1 MTIILIAIYFI
12 SAAIVIFLLNRYV
25 HTTKSERRNI
35 YDALLSPEA
44 LEKHAVE
51 VARTHIV
58 TKNSGSV
65 NWLLVRVNENYRFI
79 TEVYKK
85 LNDLVNEKKGTV
97 AAAEWLLDNF
107 YIIEQQVKEIRQSLA
122 NNTFNRLPI
131 IKEGSQKGY
140 PRVYAIALELVA
152 HTDGSFDDRILI
164 NFIKAYQTNSILSTS
179 ELWAVSMMIR
189 IALIENI
196 RRICEKIN
204 KSQQQLLKA
213 DELVEFILS
222 KIDEPNEMLIDLIKE
237 HMKNID
243 KMHSS
248 YAEYLLQKIKKE
260 GHKAAAIVQ
269 YFDER
274 LMCQDTTA
282 EKIIRLEHQDQ
293 AAIQV
298 SMGNSI
304 TSFRFIS
311 GLDWTEVFDA
321 LSYVEE
327 ILRQDPCDTYRK
339 MDFESRDYYRQQV
352 VSLAKKFKTS
362 ETQVAQKA
370 VECASAYQEE
380 GGKQNERN
388 ERFSHVGNYLLLE
401 EEQLQKKLG
410 YKFTRIQRYSEMAKK
425 YTTLIYILSI
435 ILGILLITVLFGSY
449 AYQISKSMGLTILA
463 CFAVFIPT
471 SDIVVTTVHWFV
483 THICRATILPKLE
496 LKEGI
501 PEKYATMVVIPTLL
515 PNAERVHDLLE
526 QIEVHYLANREKN
539 IYFGIVGDFIDA
551 TEKELPEDN
560 SIVETAITG
569 IKGLNEKYGEL
580 FFYFHRDRK
589 LNEIQNKW
597 MGWERKR
604 GALMEFNHLL
614 SGAKDTSF
622 TTIVG
627 ELDFNKI
634 KYVITL
640 DADTKLPMGTAKKL
654 IGTLAHPI
662 NRPVIDEQ
670 VGRVVEGY
678 GLLQPRIGVDIESA
692 NASLFSQIFAGQG
705 GIDLYTTAVS
715 DVYQDLFGEGIF
727 TGKGIYEVDTFE
739 RLLTDTIPD
748 NTVLSHDL
756 LEGSYVRVGLV
767 TDIELIDG
775 YPSKYNAYIARL
787 HRWVRGDW
795 QLLPWLF
802 SRIKNRQGQ
811 TIKNPLSTV
820 SKWKI
825 IDNLRRSLVAPS
837 TILLIVLSVSI
848 LPGSSWIWLLYTLLT
863 VSFTLITTVLDAL
876 LSRSYRFCTLRCH
889 GNAVYGIKAS
899 LFQIGLLFVFLPYQA
914 YMMVDAILRTLM
926 RVFISKRNMLEW
938 VTAADVERRL
948 KNNYF
953 SFLKRM
959 WISAP
964 IGIIVLGFSLIYRV
978 NALPFSIMIFILW
991 SIAPFVA
998 YSISRVAEHTKQ
1010 VIPEEDIEALR
1021 RLARKT
1027 WRYFEDFVTEKENYL
1042 PPDNYQEEPPN
1053 GVAHRTSPTNIGML
1067 LMSIL
1072 AAKDLGYIGTIEMAE
1087 KIQSTLSTI
1096 QKLKKWKGHL
1106 YNWYDTRTLQA
1117 LRPIYV
1123 STVDSGNFIGYLM
1136 TLNQGLKEIINEPM
1150 LDNSIA
1156 LGLKDT
1162 ILLVKEKD
1170 MEAKLNIE
1178 PLESLAEK
1186 DMVKGSDWCKILDEF
1201 ILIVEQERSEKDSW
1215 WKYKVSSML
1224 ASFKRDIQELMA
1236 WSEVMDNIP
1245 PGIIN
1250 TDGTQ
1255 ELNTIKNMLDGIESN
1270 IPLKDLMVR
1279 YSEVINEIN
1288 NLGEIDNNEFKGW
1301 KNTLKQSLETSYRGV
1316 QSLIDKYENLIQVI
1330 QTLIDETKFASL
1342 FSEEKKFFSIGYNV
1356 EEDKLT
1362 KSYYDL
1368 LASEARQTSFI
1379 AIARGEIDQ
1388 KHWFRLGRN
1397 LTMEDGY
1404 KGLVSWTGTM
1414 FEYLMPLL
1422 IMRNYKNTLWDETY
1436 WYVIRSQKKYGQQ
1449 RRVPWGTSES
1459 GYYAFD
1465 FNLNYQ
1471 YKAFG
1476 VPGLGLKRGL
1486 VNNMVVAPYAT
1497 IMALQVDP
1505 LGSIENIKKLKA
1517 EGLDGAYGLYEAID
1531 YTPRRLPHE
1540 QKSGI
1545 VKSIMVHHQGMS
1557 LMALTN
1563 FLMDNNMQKRFHNDP
1578 IIKSAALLLQE
1589 KVPMNVIITK
1599 ENKEEIKPL
1608 KPMKHEYEDL
1618 VRVLGLPDKPLPQ
1631 AHILSNNSYSVMLT
1645 ESGAGY
1651 SKNNEMV
1658 ITRWRDQTIPRNFGM
1673 FFYIHDVVSHNIW
1686 SATYAPYYY
1695 EPNKYRVVFSPDKI
1709 DFFREDGKI
1718 DTHTEIVV
1726 SPEDNAEIRCVSL
1739 TNHNKEASTLEI
1751 TSYFETVL
1759 TSQSADMAHPA
1770 FSNLFVRTEFLPEYK
1785 TLLANRRPREEGK
1798 EELWATHTIFVE
1810 GEHLGNLQ
1818 FETDRSKFIG
1828 RGRSLTNP
1836 IVMEPDHPLSNTVG
1850 AVLDP
1855 VMSLRTRIRIEPGQT
1870 IRISYIT
1877 GVSSNREKVIK
1888 IAQKYQDTNKIA
1900 RAFELAWTRSQ
1911 VESRYL
1917 GLKASEKELYVKL
1930 IPQIVFLS
1938 PLRRKREEYIF
1949 RNKKGQSSLWAFG
1962 ISGDVPLV
1970 LVCIEKTDQI
1980 DIVQQLLKAHEYWR
1994 MKGLAVD
2001 LLILNEYEGSYT
2013 QPLQDLLRD
2022 TVSAS
2027 HARDLQDKTG
2037 GIFIR
2042 KAGTMTEEDKTLLYA
2057 VARIVIHGCGGSIEA
2072 QTEYNYQQNKLPD
2085 KKKWEV
2091 LPTVHKIQRQEPK
2104 ARFFDNGWGGF
2115 SKDGKEYIIQLKE
2128 NQQTPAPWI
2137 NVISNEKFGFQVSE
2151 SGGGYTWSE
2160 NSRENKLTPWSNDP
2174 ISDTTGEVFYLRDEN
2189 TGEVWTITPLPIRE
2203 PEPYIIRHG
2212 FGYSVFE
2219 HVSHGIEQKLTM
2231 FVAKD
2236 DSVKICIIKLKNHS
2250 REKRLLSATY
2260 YMRPV
2265 LGVSDQLTAQHITTR
2280 MTPEKDILL
2289 IENNYNEDFPGRIAF
2304 MDVSEVDRSYT
2315 GDVLEFIGDNNA
2327 TNMPEAMKRSRLSN
2341 SVGAGYDPCAA
2352 IQVKIQLDAHDEKE
2366 IVFLLGQ
2373 TDNAQN
2379 VMPICNKY
2387 RYLGAAHKE
2396 LERVKYFWGDLLSVT
2411 RIKTTDLSMNIMLN
2425 GWLLY
2430 QVLSCRIWARSAF
2443 YQSGGAYGFR
2453 DQLQDVMAV
2462 VNAMPQITYN
2472 QVLQHTEHQFVE
2484 GDVQHWWHPVGNKSD
2499 NGDKGIR
2506 TKFSDD
2512 LVWLPFV
2519 VGDYIENTE
2528 DYSLLDVE
2536 TGYLEADP
2544 LGKDV
2549 DEKYD
2554 IPRISEEKS
2563 SVYEHC
2569 IRAIE
2574 RALKF
2579 GERGIPLM
2587 GSGDWND
2594 GMNTVGN
2601 KGKGESVWLGWFI
2614 YTTLMRFI
2622 PICEAK
2628 GEHERA
2634 KKYRKIAREMVE
2646 AIENNAWDG
2655 SWYRRA
2661 YFDDGT
2667 PMGSAQNTECRID
2680 SLAQSW
2686 AIISGAGNPERTK
2699 AAMEALESYLI
2710 KRDEGL
2716 IMLLTPPFDKG
2727 DLKPGYIK
2735 GYVPGVRE
2743 NGGQYTHAAI
2753 WVVMAF
2759 AKMGN
2764 GDKAWE
2770 LYNLINPINHA
2781 RTPMEA
2787 ARYKVEPYVMAA
2799 DVYAVHPNIG
2809 RGGWTWYTGAA
2820 GWMYRVGI
2828 EHLLGLKKRGDKL
2841 IIDPCIPRGW
2851 DEYGIDYRY
2860 QSTKYAIQI
2869 KNPDGI
2875 NKGVKSVNLDGTV
2888 MDNKIIP
2895 LTNDGVKHKIEVVM
2909 GNEG

>member
-51 VARTHIV
+51 VARTHVI
-58 TKNSGSV
+58 TKKSGSV

-85 LNDLVNEKKGTV
+85 LNDLVNDKKGTV

-122 NNTFNRLPI
+122 VNTFNRLPI

-196 RRICEKIN
+196 RRICGKIN
-204 KSQQQLLKA
+204 QSQKQLLKA
-213 DELVEFILS
+213 DELVKMILS
-222 KIDEPNEMLIDLIKE
+222 KIDEPNELLIDLIKE

-260 GHKAAAIVQ
+260 GHKSAPIVQ
-269 YFDER
+269 YLDER

-321 LSYVEE
+321 LSCVEE
-327 ILRQDPCDTYRK
+327 ILREDPCDTYQK

-370 VECASAYQEE
+370 VECARAYQED
-380 GGKQNERN
+380 GKQEVKND
-388 ERFSHVGNYLLLE
+388 RFSHVGYYLFSYGQE
-401 EEQLQKKLG
+401 KLQNKLG
-410 YKFTRIQRYSEMAKK
+410 YKYTGIQRLWQYIKRN
-425 YTTLIYILSI
+425 TTAIYLISI
-435 ILGILLITVLFGSY
+435 VLGTLLIIASFGCY
-449 AYQISKSMGLTILA
+449 AYQVSLSIGLTILA
-463 CFAVFIPT
+463 CVAVFIPA
-471 SDIVVTTVHWFV
+471 SDIVVTIIHWFV
-483 THICRATILPKLE
+483 THLCRATILPKLE

-501 PEKYATMVVIPTLL
+501 PEKYTTMVVIPTLL
-515 PNAERVHDLLE
+515 PNAERVKELLE
-526 QIEVHYLANREKN
+526 QIEVHYLANRDKN
-539 IYFGIVGDFIDA
+539 IYFSIIGDFKDA
-551 TEKELPEDN
+551 AQQQLPGDN
-560 SIVETAITG
+560 EVIETAHTG
-569 IKGLNEKYGEL
+569 IHNLNEKYGEL
-580 FFYFHRDRK
+580 FFYFHRGRQF
-589 LNEIQNKW
+589 NEIQNKW

-614 SGAKDTSF
+614 RGANDTSF

-627 ELDFNKI
+627 ELSDLNKI
-634 KYVITL
+634 QYVITL
-640 DADTKLPMGTAKKL
+640 DADTRLPMGTAKKL

-670 VGRVVEGY
+670 IGRVTDGY

-692 NASLFSQIFAGQG
+692 NASLFSRIFAGQG

-739 RLLTDTIPD
+739 RLLTNAIPD

-802 SRIKNRQGQ
+802 SSIKNRQGQ
-811 TIKNPLSTV
+811 TINNPISTV

-837 TILLIVLSVSI
+837 IIILTLLAVSA
-848 LPGSSWIWLLYTLLT
+848 LPGSSWVWLLFAVLT
-863 VSFTLITTVLDAL
+863 ISFTLITTVLDAL
-876 LSRSYRFCTLRCH
+876 LLRSYRFCTSRCH
-889 GNAVYGIKAS
+889 GTAIYGIKAS
-899 LFQIGLLFVFLPYQA
+899 LFQIGLFFIFLPYQA
-914 YMMVDAILRTLM
+914 YMMVDAIIRTII

-938 VTAADVERRL
+938 VTAADAEKRL
-948 KNNYF
+948 KNNLF

-959 WISAP
+959 WISVP
-964 IGIIVLGFSLIYRV
+964 VGIGVLILSLVYRV
-978 NALPFSIMIFILW
+978 NALPLSLTICLLW
-991 SIAPFVA
+991 SVSPIIGYYV
-998 YSISRVAEHTKQ
+998 SRVTEHKEQ
-1010 VIPEEDIEALR
+1010 ALPSEDIEALR
-1021 RLARKT
+1021 KLARKT
-1027 WRYFEDFVTEKENYL
+1027 WRYFEDFVTEKEHYL

-1067 LMSIL
+1067 LISLL
-1072 AAKDLGYIGTIEMAE
+1072 AAKDLGYIGIVEMAE
-1087 KIQSTLSTI
+1087 NLQNTLSTI
-1096 QKLKKWKGHL
+1096 QSLKKWKGHL

-1123 STVDSGNFIGYLM
+1123 STVDSGNFVGYLM
-1136 TLNQGLKEIINEPM
+1136 TLNQGLKEQLNKPL
-1150 LDNSIA
+1150 LDNSMA

-1162 ILLVKEKD
+1162 ILLVKEMD
-1170 MEAKLNIE
+1170 IESKLNIE
-1178 PLESLAEK
+1178 PLEGLAQK
-1186 DMVKGSDWCKILDEF
+1186 DMMKGSEWRRILDEF
-1201 ILIVEQERSEKDSW
+1201 MLKVEQERNEKDSW

-1224 ASFKRDIQELMA
+1224 ESYKRDIQQLMA

-1245 PGIIN
+1245 AGVN
-1250 TDGTQ
+1250 NADDTQ
-1255 ELNTIKNMLDGIESN
+1255 EINKIKELLNGIESN
-1270 IPLKDLMVR
+1270 MSLKNLMVR
-1279 YSEVINEIN
+1279 YSEVINELN
-1288 NLGEIDNNEFKGW
+1288 NLREIENNEFKAW
-1301 KNTLKQSLETSYRGV
+1301 QETLKQSLETSYRGV
-1316 QSLIDKYENLIQVI
+1316 QSIIDKYESLIKVI
-1330 QTLIDETKFASL
+1330 QRLIDETEFASL
-1342 FSEEKKFFSIGYNV
+1342 YTEKRKLFSIGYNV

-1422 IMRNYKNTLWDETY
+1422 IMYNYKNTLWDETY
-1436 WYVIRSQKKYGQQ
+1436 WYVIRSQKKYGRQ
-1449 RRVPWGTSES
+1449 RKVPWGTSES

-1465 FNLNYQ
+1465 FSLNYQ

-1505 LGSIENIKKLKA
+1505 LGTIENIKRLKA
-1517 EGLDGAYGLYEAID
+1517 EGVDGAYGFYEAID
-1531 YTPRRLPHE
+1531 YTPRRLPHD

-1563 FLMDNNMQKRFHNDP
+1563 YLKDNIMQKRFHEDP
-1578 IIKSAALLLQE
+1578 MIKSVELLLQE
-1589 KVPMNVIITK
+1589 KIPMNVIITK

-1618 VRVLGLPDKPLPQ
+1618 VRVLGLPEKPLPQ
-1631 AHILSNNSYSVMLT
+1631 AHILSNNSYSVLMT
-1645 ESGAGY
+1645 ESGSGY
-1651 SKNNEMV
+1651 SKNNDMV

-1673 FFYIHDVVSHNIW
+1673 FFYIHDVDSHNVW
-1686 SATYAPYYY
+1686 SSTYAPYYHKPD
-1695 EPNKYRVVFSPDKI
+1695 EYRVVFSPDKI
-1709 DFFREDGKI
+1709 DFFRQDGKI

-1726 SPEDNAEIRCVSL
+1726 SPEDNAEIRCISL
-1739 TNHNKEASTLEI
+1739 TNHDKEVSTVEI

-1770 FSNLFVRTEFLPEYK
+1770 FSNLFVRTEFLPEYN

-1798 EELWATHTIFVE
+1798 KEIWATHTIYVE
-1810 GEHLGNLQ
+1810 GENIGDLQ

-1828 RGRSLTNP
+1828 RGRSLSNP

-1855 VMSLRTRIRIEPGQT
+1855 VMSLRTRIRIEPGQM

-1877 GVSSNREKVIK
+1877 GISSEREKVIK

-1900 RAFELAWTRSQ
+1900 RAYELAWTRSQ

-1917 GLKASEKELYVKL
+1917 GLKASEKDLYVKM
-1930 IPQIVFLS
+1930 ISQIVFLS

-1970 LVCIEKTDQI
+1970 LVCIKKMDQI
-1980 DIVQQLLKAHEYWR
+1980 DTVQQLLKAHEYWR

-2027 HARDLQDKTG
+2027 HARDLQDKMG

-2042 KAGTMTEEDKTLLYA
+2042 KAGTMTEEEKTLLYA

-2072 QTEYNYQQNKLPD
+2072 QTEYNYQQKKLPD

-2091 LPTVHKIQRQEPK
+2091 LPTIHQIQRKELK
-2104 ARFFDNGWGGF
+2104 ERFFDNGWGGF

-2137 NVISNEKFGFQVSE
+2137 NVISNEKFGFQVTE

-2174 ISDTTGEVFYLRDEN
+2174 ISDTAGEVFYLRDET
-2189 TGEVWTITPLPIRE
+2189 TGEVWTVTPLPIRE
-2203 PEPYIIRHG
+2203 PEPYVIRHG

-2236 DSVKICIIKLKNHS
+2236 DPVKICIIKLKNHS
-2250 REKRLLSATY
+2250 GEKRMLSATY

-2265 LGVSDQLTAQHITTR
+2265 LGVSDQLTAQYITTR
-2280 MTPEKDILL
+2280 MTPEKDIML
-2289 IENNYNEDFPGRIAF
+2289 IENNYNEDFPGRISF
-2304 MDVSEVDRSYT
+2304 MDVSEVDRSFT
-2315 GDVLEFIGDNNA
+2315 GDAMEFIGDYNA
-2327 TNMPEAMKRSRLSN
+2327 TSIPEAMKRTRLSN
-2341 SVGAGYDPCAA
+2341 NVGAGYDPCAA
-2352 IQVKIQLDAHDEKE
+2352 MQVKIQLEVREEKE

-2373 TDNAQN
+2373 TDDVQH

-2411 RIKTTDLSMNIMLN
+2411 KVKTSDISMNIMLN

-2462 VNAMPQITYN
+2462 VNAMPQITHN
-2472 QVLQHTEHQFVE
+2472 QVLKHAAHQFVE
-2484 GDVQHWWHPVGNKSD
+2484 GDVQHWWHPIGNIGE

-2536 TGYLEADP
+2536 IGYLEADS
-2544 LGKDV
+2544 LGKDI

-2554 IPRISEEKS
+2554 IPRMSEEKS

-2569 IRAIE
+2569 IRALE

-2634 KKYRKIAREMVE
+2634 KEYKKITREMVE

-2686 AIISGAGNPERTK
+2686 AVISEAGNPERTK
-2699 AAMEALESYLI
+2699 AAMEALESYLV

-2727 DLKPGYIK
+2727 DLNPGYIK

-2770 LYNLINPINHA
+2770 LYNMINPINHA

-2828 EHLLGLKKRGDKL
+2828 EYLLGLKKRGDML

-2860 QSTKYAIQI
+2860 QSTKYAINI
-2869 KNPDGI
+2869 KNPEGI
-2875 NKGVKSVNLDGTV
+2875 NRGVINVKLDGTV
-2888 MDNKIIP
+2888 MENKTIP
-2895 LTNDGVKHKIEVVM
+2895 LTNDGVKHKIEVIL
-2909 GNEG
+2909 GK